1 MKNNRLDKPDI
12 LITGGMGYVG
22 SFTSKEYFKKY
33 KKKILSIDK
42 LYRSNPSSK
51 KFCKN
56 LNFDISNEKQVSKLI
71 RINKISKIIHLAS
84 YTCVRESIKKPKLYK
99 NNNLIKQK
107 KFIDTAKKCGV
118 KKFLFS
124 SSLSIYEGNK
134 IKKNLSPYS
143 KYKLQIENY
152 LKKISDK
159 QFKTIIVRYPN
170 ISGADNMGLLGD
182 RNHKINRI
190 FKTIFKKI
198 INKKVFNLYCQ
209 LNKDIYP
216 SRIYAH
222 VEDIAKINIQLINTK
237 NTKKDRNFKIF
248 NIVSKL
254 NVSNYQIFLK
264 MQKLMKKKG
273 KIKFKQADQKEN
285 FFPPTAKDN
294 ETKKLKIK
302 SKKTTFQNIINTN
315 IAWFKNIK
323 KEL

>member
-1 MKNNRLDKPDI
+1 MKNNRLNKPNI

-56 LNFDISNEKQVSKLI
+56 LNFDISNEKKVSKLI

-152 LKKISDK
+152 LKKISDR

-237 NTKKDRNFKIF
+237 NTKKDKNFKIF
-248 NIVSKL
+248 NIISKL
-254 NVSNYQIFLK
+254 NISNYQIFLK

-273 KIKFKQADQKEN
+273 KIRFKQADKKEN
-285 FFPPTAKDN
+285 FFPPTTKDN

>member
-1 MKNNRLDKPDI
+1 MKNNRLDKPNI
-12 LITGGMGYVG
+12 LITGGMGYIG

-56 LNFDISNEKQVSKLI
+56 LNFDISNEKKVSKLI

-84 YTCVRESIKKPKLYK
+84 YTCVRESINKPKLYK

-152 LKKISDK
+152 LKKISNK
-159 QFKTIIVRYPN
+159 QFKAIIVRYPN

-209 LNKDIYP
+209 LNKDKYP
-216 SRIYAH
+216 SRIYVH

-237 NTKKDRNFKIF
+237 NTKKDKNFKIF
-248 NIVSKL
+248 NIISKL
-254 NVSNYQIFLK
+254 NISNYQIFLK

-273 KIKFKQADQKEN
+273 KIRFKQADKKEN
-285 FFPPTAKDN
+285 FFPPTTKDN